1 MQLWFVDHFMVLEV
15 VNIVTFL
22 ILTIILYRRV
32 KKVSQIIANSWDTKD
47 MKKVVV
53 PNYKYIN
60 FLIRFL
66 AFLIMLYILPLTHY
80 LIIFL
85 QLFPFS
91 SIDSLAFS
99 ILYLIYTIIL
109 VLIHENR
116 FKSIIDW
123 IMEKIK
129 IIPWIREKIST
140 EAITT
145 ESLYLSFYTISIT
158 INLFIFLPAAYVL
171 TWFGI
176 SWIYTSLSV
185 IILIES
191 SVIVIMF
198 GVIFKKI
205 LPKLRESRF
214 RDSFLR
220 KNKSSLEQ
228 KIIELFDSEGFWQF
242 MILIVS
248 VITLLALVVTIIYC
262 IGFAYQSTYL
272 HLQLIE
278 LAAFSGIIFVTSEL
292 LWSYLFENVFDKN
305 LQKIDVSKVKFLE
318 DYTNEIVETL
328 NENPELGMLQIA
340 REKGLS
346 KRQIIKIL
354 KYYPNYKRLLGTKG
368 AILLWKHACV
378 YSLLKKIPPDYRS
391 DERWLLALIMINN
404 DTVIDVFYNKT
415 KLSKVLV
422 KKIVS
427 LAYKN
432 HKEAAK
438 YALIGNYQI
447 KTRDIKRAV
456 KKDSKLAIE
465 ISFAD
470 RLLFLLLYI
479 EGFITK
485 ELTCTINTYDRYDEK
500 ICFTRNII
508 LDAISIFN
516 SYLIKKLIVKIPD
529 VIHIIPDELIT
540 EKVIQKDIIE
550 DVVFLTLIPE
560 SVINKIIT
568 YVPANTLELATLEKK
583 SLIKF
588 RAISKKLANSNKN
601 FWDAYINNITIND
614 LSNYI
619 DCFPLFVHDIIYKR
633 LVKEFG
639 IDKWFDFLINKNL
652 RERAPDL
659 ALLISLY
666 QRKNEDKTKIYIS
679 GLMEILK
686 HEDTRKIAN
695 AIVYDRKLPKEELL
709 RLVKD
714 YPQLTLWFPD
724 DLADYI
730 IDNFEN
736 LTNQFFF
743 FVEFYIKLG
752 GILSKKSLI
761 LIYEKVK
768 NGELRLKTALKLIP
782 YEAKIFDTKPFKKV
796 KTLDDFE
803 KALKEIGIL

>member
-32 KKVSQIIANSWDTKD
+32 KKVSQIIANSWDIKD

-66 AFLIMLYILPLTHY
+66 ALLIMLYILPLTQY

-91 SIDSLAFS
+91 SIDSLVFS
-99 ILYLIYTIIL
+99 TLYLIYTIIL
-109 VLIHENR
+109 VLIHEDR

-123 IMEKIK
+123 IMEKIIK

-171 TWFGI
+171 TWFGT

-191 SVIVIMF
+191 SVIVIML
-198 GVIFKKI
+198 GIIFNKI

-214 RDSFLR
+214 REFFLR
-220 KNKSSLEQ
+220 KNKNSLEQ
-228 KIIELFDSEGFWQF
+228 KIIELFYSGGFWQ
-242 MILIVS
+242 LVS
-248 VITLLALVVTIIYC
+248 IITLLALIVVIVYC
-262 IGFAYQSTYL
+262 IGFSYQSTYPYV
-272 HLQLIE
+272 QLIT

-292 LWSYLFENVFDKN
+292 LWNYLFENVFDKN

-318 DYTNEIVETL
+318 DYADEIVETL
-328 NENPELGMLQIA
+328 NENPELGIFQIA
-340 REKGLS
+340 EEKGLT

-354 KYYPNYKRLLGTKG
+354 RYYPNYKRLLGTKG

-415 KLSKVLV
+415 KLSKELV

-432 HKEAAK
+432 HKEATK

-447 KTRDIKRAV
+447 KSKDIKRAV

-465 ISFAD
+465 MSFTD
-470 RLLFLLLYI
+470 RLLFLLLHI

-485 ELTCTINTYDRYDEK
+485 EMACTINTYDRYNEK
-500 ICFTRNII
+500 ICFAKSTI
-508 LDAISIFN
+508 LEAFNLFN
-516 SYLIKKLIVKIPD
+516 SYLI
-529 VIHIIPDELIT
+529 
-540 EKVIQKDIIE
+540 
-550 DVVFLTLIPE
+550 
-560 SVINKIIT
+560 
-568 YVPANTLELATLEKK
+568 
-583 SLIKF
+583 
-588 RAISKKLANSNKN
+588 
-601 FWDAYINNITIND
+601 
-614 LSNYI
+614 
-619 DCFPLFVHDIIYKR
+619 
-633 LVKEFG
+633 
-639 IDKWFDFLINKNL
+639 
-652 RERAPDL
+652 
-659 ALLISLY
+659 
-666 QRKNEDKTKIYIS
+666 
-679 GLMEILK
+679 
-686 HEDTRKIAN
+686 
-695 AIVYDRKLPKEELL
+695 
-709 RLVKD
+709 
-714 YPQLTLWFPD
+714 
-724 DLADYI
+724 
-730 IDNFEN
+730 
-736 LTNQFFF
+736 
-743 FVEFYIKLG
+743 
-752 GILSKKSLI
+752 
-761 LIYEKVK
+761 
-768 NGELRLKTALKLIP
+768 
-782 YEAKIFDTKPFKKV
+782 
-796 KTLDDFE
+796 
-803 KALKEIGIL
+803 